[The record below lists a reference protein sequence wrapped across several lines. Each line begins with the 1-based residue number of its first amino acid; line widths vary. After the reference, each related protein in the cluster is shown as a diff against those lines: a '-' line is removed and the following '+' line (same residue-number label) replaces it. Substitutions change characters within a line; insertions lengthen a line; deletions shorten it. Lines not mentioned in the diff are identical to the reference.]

1 MQCGTGATWQS
12 HAGPRERLRGAEVTR
27 GQYLYLSY
35 IGFIKYIGVPIIGRQ
50 IINSLIRRPLYTR
63 EFPFI
68 FTVWTNSLI
77 SSKIYRWIKARD
89 ASRADTVDARTTG
102 SPINTRA
109 LKFT

>member
-1 MQCGTGATWQS
+1 MWHWGNVAEPCGPTRAPAWRGGDTW
-12 HAGPRERLRGAEVTR
+12 A
-27 GQYLYLSY
+27 
-35 IGFIKYIGVPIIGRQ
+35 IFIFIIYMFYNIYIGVPIIGRQ

-89 ASRADTVDARTTG
+89 ASRADTVDAKTTG